1 MLIIISKGCF
11 FRHNKFLSIQ
21 SEPNA
26 ARSAPAPQGT
36 DFVRCMSIP
45 GQRKQAAPAQK
56 Q

>member
-1 MLIIISKGCF
+1 MLIIISNGFF
-11 FRHNKFLSIQ
+11 FRHNQFLSIQ

-26 ARSAPAPQGT
+26 ARFAPALQGT
-36 DFVRCMSIP
+36 DFVLYASIP